1 VIVVSVVVHVK
12 APEKKVIAL
21 KTLVGLEPGPY
32 PRRYIKE
39 LFMKQGLS
47 PSYADTLIWELV
59 VAGCLRKEGS
69 SYYVVK
75 ERVSEVL
82 EKLGA

>member
-1 VIVVSVVVHVK
+1 MK